1 MKAKLKLFRMSNSL
15 IILTIFN
22 FLCCSSVA
30 FATVYRSQER
40 HSVQLLNA
48 GMGSLEKRLEAIQS
62 AKTSIEAEYFYLWKD
77 PAGRLF
83 LQALLKK
90 AQSGVK
96 VRLIVDHLFLS
107 AKMGA
112 VEGEAL
118 SRLGNGKFELRHYNP
133 FPIPGFLNH
142 RDHRKIL
149 IIDGKD
155 AIIGGR
161 NVGVEYFDL
170 STRYNFLDRDIWFSG
185 PIVQELRSNFESYW
199 DSFLVQELTSNDGSE
214 WMDNDALLED
224 YKKAD
229 KFTEDLFPVTPKDII
244 LRDKVRRLGQE
255 QLKREYQGECH
266 NITIATVPPRLRFN
280 TKALLNPIDYTLD
293 VIGDNTPVPHLS
305 NVIPN
310 PLDLYSD
317 NVFFESDIVKE
328 VYQRMNLLSEG
339 DRVTFENPYFVPKD
353 LVARGITTLLDRGV
367 KIDLLTN
374 SLRSTDASAIVS
386 VFNKRSKQYIKKGLD
401 VAVYSSLPLPGAPLI
416 NEKVRSARWG
426 IHAKTIVVGEDKTII
441 GTYNIDPRSK
451 NINSEIIFICDDQ
464 PDLAAAV
471 RRSIQERTSHS
482 AKITPDGKLDW
493 PPSLE
498 HKSPDLLFEVQM
510 KDKVLYHLIGLPSSM
525 LDFLL

>member
-1 MKAKLKLFRMSNSL
+1 MPNSL
-15 IILTIFN
+15 ILLVIFN
-22 FLCCSSVA
+22 FLCCSIAS
-30 FATVYRSQER
+30 ATVLRSQER
-40 HSVQLLNA
+40 HSVQVLNA
-48 GMGSLEKRLEAIQS
+48 GMGSLEKRLQAIQS
-62 AKTSIEAEYFYLWKD
+62 ARISIDAEYFYLWKD

-83 LQALLKK
+83 LQELLKK

-96 VRLIVDHLFLS
+96 VRLIVDHFFLS
-107 AKMGA
+107 AKMGG
-112 VEGEAL
+112 VEGEVL
-118 SRLGNGKFELRHYNP
+118 SRLGNGNFELRHYNP

-149 IIDGKD
+149 IIDGRD

-170 STRYNFLDRDIWFSG
+170 SARYNFLDRDIWFSG
-185 PIVQELRSNFESYW
+185 PIVQALRSDFESYW
-199 DSFLVQELTSNDGSE
+199 DSFLAQDLTFDDESGFTEKDV
-214 WMDNDALLED
+214 LVED
-224 YKKAD
+224 YKEVD
-229 KFTEDLFPVTPKDII
+229 KFTEGLFPVTPKDIV
-244 LRDKVRRLGQE
+244 LRNKVRRLGQE

-266 NITIATVPPRLRFN
+266 NITIATVPPRLRIYVKPLF
-280 TKALLNPIDYTLD
+280 NPIDHTLD
-293 VIGDNTPVPHLS
+293 LIGDRTPVPHLS

-367 KIDLLTN
+367 RIELLTN
-374 SLRSTDASAIVS
+374 SLRSTDASPIVS
-386 VFNKRSKQYIKKGLD
+386 IFNKRSKQYIKKGLD
-401 VAVYSSLPLPGAPLI
+401 VAVYSSLPLPGTPLI
-416 NEKVRSARWG
+416 NDEVRNARWG
-426 IHAKTIVVGEDKTII
+426 IHAKTAVIGEDQTVI
-441 GTYNIDPRSK
+441 GTFNMDPRSN

-471 RRSIQERTSHS
+471 RGSIQERTAHS
-482 AKITPDGKLDW
+482 AKITPEGELDW

-498 HKSPDLLFEVQM
+498 HKSPDLLFDVQT
-510 KDKVLYHLIGLPSSM
+510 KDKVLFHLIGLPSSM
-525 LDFLL
+525 MDFLL